1 MTMKLYRLYTKQFL
15 PINNH
20 QAWEFFSSP
29 RNLALIT
36 PQRLNFQIVSISGDR
51 DMYEGQTIRYRITVL
66 PFVRILWETEIKEVI
81 KLRSFTD
88 VQRKG
93 PYSHWTHKHTFTK
106 VEGGIEMTDELEYA
120 LPLGLVG
127 RLANFL
133 FISREVKSIFEYR
146 FHVLNEYFK
155 AT

>member
-1 MTMKLYRLYTKQFL
+1 M
-15 PINNH
+15 H
-20 QAWEFFSSP
+20 
-29 RNLALIT
+29 
-36 PQRLNFQIVSISGDR
+36 
-51 DMYEGQTIRYRITVL
+51 EGQIIQYRITVL
-66 PFVRILWETEIKEVI
+66 PFVRTHWETEIKEVI

-93 PYSHWTHKHTFTK
+93 PYSHWMHKHTFTK

-133 FISREVKSIFEYR
+133 FISREVKSIFDYR
-146 FHVLNEYFK
+146 FHVLTEYFNKK
-155 AT
+155 A